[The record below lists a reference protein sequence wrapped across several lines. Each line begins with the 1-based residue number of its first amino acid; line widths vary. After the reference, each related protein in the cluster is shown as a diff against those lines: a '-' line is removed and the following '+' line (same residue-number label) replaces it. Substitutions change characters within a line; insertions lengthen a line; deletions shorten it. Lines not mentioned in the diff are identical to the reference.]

1 MQHATCNKNG
11 NKLVSFL
18 AVLALIASSLAI
30 HQSASAYGAYRIF
43 ALDGNS
49 TYRNPSCP
57 AILEPGANTCPQ
69 SNRFFVGVS
78 FDEEQSNAET
88 AALANCNTKR
98 NALLNDGYT
107 PATGVVCRTDP
118 LSHNAFSDTFVNQC
132 FAYAG
137 QNGDPLADEISHGLG
152 DDAAAARANALT
164 NCRNHDGGGN
174 ACQLL
179 DLATPAVNITTFANR
194 ADDADF
200 TTAVC
205 DHTCVLAD
213 NQFIVDNPSDNAGCR
228 PARENSEC
236 EMVDSTTPYFDSTIG
251 DSGGCRAALEC
262 GTSTD
267 GEGRTTDGGCETCP
281 EDEFN
286 NQCVAACVAPETR
299 NTDGNCVDMTDMTDD
314 DMTDDDMTDD
324 DMTDDMTDGETAPEF
339 SYSIGDTAVTA
350 TEESPHPVAFA
361 DTGAIAINI
370 AANNGEFVYA
380 KTGGSDEL
388 MVSTVGIV
396 SFMEN
401 TTISAGNYNIFVSA
415 AQNQTIIANLSL
427 YLTVAAEIMD
437 EQPPED
443 DSEEGSGDEEEG
455 SGGEEGDM
463 SEETPG
469 IPSSETAGKEFLG
482 IIGTGM
488 VAIAAYWLITDWAD
502 KARWTPSYA
511 FANNN
516 GNVSYS
522 VGSRW
527 TATEDNWRVYWQT
540 RQNGDKF
547 VYGSGIGYNN
557 GILSAAINSQS
568 ESDKT
573 NMNLDLAANKTVGL
587 WNLGGGYN
595 FDMQLSETE
604 TESQNRLN
612 AKVRYT
618 MDKWILSANANTDG
632 DTGMARINYSYRF

>member
-1 MQHATCNKNG
+1 MQHATCNMQHATCNKNG

-18 AVLALIASSLAI
+18 AALALTAAALATTP
-30 HQSASAYGAYRIF
+30 ASAYGAYRIF

-57 AILEPGANTCPQ
+57 AILDPGANTCPQ

-152 DDAAAARANALT
+152 DDAAAARANALM
-164 NCRNHDGGGN
+164 NCRDHDGGGN

-205 DHTCVLAD
+205 DHTCTAIETARNANTAGCDTCSDNMIANAD
-213 NQFIVDNPSDNAGCR
+213 NSACVAVQNSTDCGTRADLLNNEERFLIGGVCSVADSCDAEHSVPNGEGGCM
-228 PARENSEC
+228 EC
-236 EMVDSTTPYFDSTIG
+236 EATETEESNACVAIECDTNESIENRQCVCPATTH
-251 DSGGCRAALEC
+251 E
-262 GTSTD
+262 
-267 GEGRTTDGGCETCP
+267 
-281 EDEFN
+281 EFN
-286 NQCVAACVAPETR
+286 GNCVPVCVAPETR
-299 NTDGNCVDMTDMTDD
+299 DTTNGNCVDMTDMTDD
-314 DMTDDDMTDD
+314 GNTDDGNTDD
-324 DMTDDMTDGETAPEF
+324 GNTDDGNTDDGNTDDGNTDDGNTDDGNTDDGGDTDNGGDNDNNMMNDDEDTLTSSPETAK
-339 SYSIGDTAVTA
+339 
-350 TEESPHPVAFA
+350 ESKNFTGVYVGAFIA
-361 DTGAIAINI
+361 LLYLIANSEDAAAIN
-370 AANNGEFVYA
+370 
-380 KTGGSDEL
+380 
-388 MVSTVGIV
+388 
-396 SFMEN
+396 
-401 TTISAGNYNIFVSA
+401 
-415 AQNQTIIANLSL
+415 
-427 YLTVAAEIMD
+427 
-437 EQPPED
+437 
-443 DSEEGSGDEEEG
+443 
-455 SGGEEGDM
+455 
-463 SEETPG
+463 
-469 IPSSETAGKEFLG
+469 
-482 IIGTGM
+482 
-488 VAIAAYWLITDWAD
+488 
-502 KARWTPSYA
+502 WTPSYS
-511 FANNN
+511 FVSNN

-540 RQNGDKF
+540 NQNNGKF

-557 GILSAAINSQS
+557 GILSAAMNSQS

-573 NMNLDLAANKTVGL
+573 NMNLDLSANKTVGL

-604 TESQNRLN
+604 TETQNRLN

-632 DTGMARINYSYRF
+632 NMATARINYSYRF